1 MYKKHGLGK
10 KVLYAFLESTCVE
23 ELLFLV
29 IEVGVVA
36 PTRET
41 LALPGEAGQPFL
53 SNLGLF

>member
-1 MYKKHGLGK
+1 MKRKGSF
-10 KVLYAFLESTCVE
+10 YAFLESTCVE

-41 LALPGEAGQPFL
+41 LVLPGEAGQPFL
-53 SNLGLF
+53 SNLGRF